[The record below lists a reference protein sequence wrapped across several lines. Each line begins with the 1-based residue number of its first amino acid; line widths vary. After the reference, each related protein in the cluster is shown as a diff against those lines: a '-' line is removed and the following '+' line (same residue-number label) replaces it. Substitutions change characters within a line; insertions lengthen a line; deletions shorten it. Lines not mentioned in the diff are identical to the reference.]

1 MRTLCALESICLSGF
16 FPNPKP
22 RRLTPMI
29 FQVNQNSWLSTSK
42 SLRPS
47 LPAPPPR
54 PFFHGSS
61 SAAEPRPMQRPF
73 SGAWRRQRF
82 GGNLWPFRR
91 TAPRFIA
98 TYIGKGSSAS
108 LTNLWLGMIL
118 FSSLVAS

>member
-47 LPAPPPR
+47 LPAPPP
-54 PFFHGSS
+54 
-61 SAAEPRPMQRPF
+61 APF
-73 SGAWRRQRF
+73 SMALLAPPSHAQCNAHSVER
-82 GGNLWPFRR
+82 GGGSDLEE
-91 TAPRFIA
+91 
-98 TYIGKGSSAS
+98 TYG
-108 LTNLWLGMIL
+108 L
-118 FSSLVAS
+118 FAVPLPAL